1 MQTKTVKT
9 ILKPVSPRHGLSLV
23 TLSVLTALA
32 VGSAD
37 SEQQTEQVKS
47 SDPKSSITAPKLYA
61 EYEANEVAADNH
73 YKGKVVIVNGI
84 VEDIGKDLLDNA
96 YITLV
101 SGNIMFGVQCFF
113 AESEEQYFGS
123 LSKGQQV
130 SVKGR
135 VGGKLGNV
143 LLNDCSFH

>member
-1 MQTKTVKT
+1 MQIK
-9 ILKPVSPRHGLSLV
+9 ILKSISPRHGLSVV
-23 TLSVLTALA
+23 TLSILTALA

-37 SEQQTEQVKS
+37 PEQQTEQVKS
-47 SDPKSSITAPKLYA
+47 SEPASMLTAPQLYA
-61 EYEANEVAADNH
+61 EYEANEVAADNR
-73 YKGKVVIVNGI
+73 YKGKVVIVSGV

-96 YITLV
+96 YITMA
-101 SGNIMFGVQCFF
+101 SGNMMFGVQCFF
-113 AESEEQYFGS
+113 AESEEQSFGS

-143 LLNDCSFH
+143 LLNDCSFD